1 MAELLILEFEGIGKQ
16 EYDTVNGKLG
26 LDSASGEGDWPE
38 GLLVHTAGTAEGGN
52 FVVSEVW
59 SSREAQA
66 DFMQT
71 RLGEALAAGGVTAQP
86 TLRWIPL
93 IGFQNLER

>member
-1 MAELLILEFEGIGKQ
+1 MAELLILEFEGIGKD
-16 EYDTVNGKLG
+16 EYDAVNGKLG
-26 LDSASGEGDWPE
+26 LDSATGEGDWPA
-38 GLLVHTAGTAEGGN
+38 GLLVHTAGTAEGGT

-71 RLGEALAAGGVTAQP
+71 RLGEALAAGGVTGQP
-86 TLRWIPL
+86 TVRWIPL
-93 IGFQNLER
+93 VALQNLDG